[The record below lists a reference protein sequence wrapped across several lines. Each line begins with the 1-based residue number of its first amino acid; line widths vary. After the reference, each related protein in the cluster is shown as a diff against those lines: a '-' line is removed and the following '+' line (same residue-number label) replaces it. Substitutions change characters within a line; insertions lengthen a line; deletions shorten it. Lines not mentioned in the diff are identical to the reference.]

1 MTTSSSL
8 GFGGDLKTLLF
19 HFLTIGAGLFLTCE
33 GVRREQNQAM
43 ITRRGFLGLIPG
55 LGLAKSWASGAGSVP
70 TRKFGRHEERV
81 SVLGFGGHTL
91 AMAKDIPEA
100 TRIAHEAVERGV
112 TFFDNAW
119 CYHGGRA
126 EEWMGQALQG
136 IREKVFLMTKCCT
149 HKKSLPEG
157 GKEGAM
163 KYLEDSLRRLKTD
176 HVDLWMLHQVEGAD
190 EVDKFYGPG
199 GAAEAFDLA
208 KKQGKVRYLGF
219 TGHTDPAVHRKILDG
234 GYAFDASLQPVSAL
248 GTLDSRKF
256 ETETI
261 PELAKRQIAVIGMK
275 GFGGSKRASQKGLMN
290 AEKVMRYALS
300 YPEVC
305 THLVGV
311 DRFEY
316 VDEAVVA
323 AGKSPMEVEE
333 RKAFAAWCDRMGG
346 AEYAMHCQPG
356 HQDGACCGGSALA

>member
-1 MTTSSSL
+1 
-8 GFGGDLKTLLF
+8 
-19 HFLTIGAGLFLTCE
+19 
-33 GVRREQNQAM
+33 M

-55 LGLAKSWASGAGSVP
+55 LGLAKSWAVGGGVP
-70 TRKFGRHEERV
+70 TRKFGRYDERV

-91 AMAKDIPEA
+91 GLAKDIPEA
-100 TRIAHEAVERGV
+100 TRIAHEAVDRGV

-126 EEWMGQALQG
+126 EEWMGQALSG
-136 IREKVFLMTKCCT
+136 IRDKTFIMSKCCT
-149 HKKSLPEG
+149 HAKSLPDG

-176 HVDLWMLHQVEGAD
+176 RLDLWMLHQVEKAE

-234 GYAFDASLQPVSAL
+234 GYPFDASLQPVSAL

-256 ETETI
+256 ETEII
-261 PELAKRQIAVIGMK
+261 PELGKRQIAVIGMK
-275 GFGGSKRASQKGLMN
+275 GFGGSKRASQKGLMT

-305 THLVGV
+305 THLIGV
-311 DRFEY
+311 DQFEY
-316 VDEAVVA
+316 VDQAVVA
-323 AGKSPMEVEE
+323 ASKAPMEPDE
-333 RKAFAAWCDRMGG
+333 RKAFAEWCDRMGG
-346 AEYAMHCQPG
+346 AAYAMHAQPG
-356 HQDGACCGGSALA
+356 HQDGACCGGSAVA

>member
-1 MTTSSSL
+1 
-8 GFGGDLKTLLF
+8 
-19 HFLTIGAGLFLTCE
+19 
-33 GVRREQNQAM
+33 M

-55 LGLAKSWASGAGSVP
+55 LGLAKSWALSGSGVP
-70 TRKFGRHEERV
+70 TRKFGRYDERV

-91 AMAKDIPEA
+91 GLAKDIPEA
-100 TRIAHEAVERGV
+100 TRIAHEAVDCGV

-136 IREKVFLMTKCCT
+136 IRDKAFVMTKCCT
-149 HKKSLPEG
+149 HHKPLPEG

-176 HVDLWMLHQVEGAD
+176 RVDLWMLHQVEKPE

-219 TGHTDPAVHRKILDG
+219 TGHTNPAVHRKILDG
-234 GYAFDASLQPVSAL
+234 GYPFDASLQPVSAL

-275 GFGGSKRASQKGLMN
+275 GFGGSKRSSEKGLMT
-290 AEKVMRYALS
+290 AEKVMRYSLS

-305 THLVGV
+305 THLIGV
-311 DRFEY
+311 DKFEY
-316 VDEAVVA
+316 VDQAVVA
-323 AGKSPMEVEE
+323 ASKSPMDAAE
-333 RKAFAAWCDRMGG
+333 RKAFAGWCDQMGG
-346 AEYAMHCQPG
+346 AAYAMHAQPG
-356 HQDGACCGGSALA
+356 HQDGACCGGSVVA

>member
-33 GVRREQNQAM
+33 GVRGEQNQTM

-323 AGKSPMEVEE
+323 AGKPPMEVEE
-333 RKAFAAWCDRMGG
+333 RKAFAGWCDRMGG
-346 AEYAMHCQPG
+346 AAYAMHAQPG